1 MATISE
7 NNVILKLT
15 VKSDEYR
22 KDLKAA
28 NKETQGLEK
37 SVKSL
42 GDSLNNDMKEKQIK
56 VVNEELGKLGEN
68 VKSLTDTQKKQKAA
82 TDESNKSIGNSIKD
96 FKLFGI
102 SINDIKDKFSSLKS
116 SLKDTKEEV
125 KSLKDTQKKQKA
137 ANDKLNKSIG
147 DSTKDFKLFG
157 VSIGDIR
164 DKFSKLKGRL
174 KDTQEGVKGVGS
186 GWKKFNAILKLSI
199 IGVILTTVVAL
210 VGVFSKFQPAI
221 DLVEKSMASLNAV
234 FNVVIGR
241 AQSLFLGL
249 GKILSGDFSKGFDEI
264 KDSAK
269 GLTTELKESA
279 KAAFEL
285 QQRAI
290 DLRGAERELSVEI
303 ARQRGEIEKNRIEA
317 DRETND
323 GIKGINRRK
332 EAIKKAIDLEIDLE
346 KRRVDAAAE
355 AVRIQ
360 FDLTKRN
367 GRQEADLEKL
377 AELQVEY
384 FDVIEDGN
392 SKRAADLLT
401 LQGLDKEAAQL
412 SKERSEARQKEL
424 QAESEI
430 TKKVLQNIE
439 DLQNALIGKSEA
451 RAEAQAKTA
460 AKRTIDA
467 LIGSEEEIKKQTALI
482 NKLLKQELENIRFST
497 GDVPILESDFLTK
510 QIESLTKTD
519 SIKLDLKSVVT
530 FEDKEGFGEKLGKLF
545 DPESES
551 NKKLRE
557 GLGALQDITSS
568 IFAADDKATE
578 AKLAN
583 IETQIDAADER
594 IKRAIEGGKEGSE
607 ELIAIEEAKIDRLEA
622 ARQKSLEQ
630 QQRQAKIESALAA
643 TSALVNA
650 VPLVIDLFKKG
661 GLVGGLAG
669 IASVIA
675 SIATLRAAV
684 QKNTPTF
691 HTGTSYADES
701 GNGTGGRLKSSEFM
715 AKLEKGEMV
724 IPKGDSA
731 RLRGLGIK
739 HTDILELAENA
750 REGRLIGLNANSSDS
765 KLVIETNNK
774 IIEQNDRLLRYMK
787 NLKTEVSID
796 ERGLSIR
803 QMRLQSKIK
812 KRR

>member
-56 VVNEELGKLGEN
+56 VVSEELDKLGKN
-68 VKSLTDTQKKQKAA
+68 VKSLTDTQKKQK
-82 TDESNKSIGNSIKD
+82 E
-96 FKLFGI
+96 
-102 SINDIKDKFSSLKS
+102 
-116 SLKDTKEEV
+116 
-125 KSLKDTQKKQKA
+125 

-147 DSTKDFKLFG
+147 DSIKDFKLFG
-157 VSIGDIR
+157 VSIGDIK
-164 DKFSKLKGRL
+164 DKFSSLKGSL
-174 KDTQEGVKGVGS
+174 KDTQEGVKGVGG

-199 IGVILTTVVAL
+199 VGVILTTVVAL

-221 DLVEKSMASLNAV
+221 NLVEKSMASLNAV
-234 FNVVIGR
+234 FNVIIGR
-241 AQSLFLGL
+241 AQSLFIGL

-264 KDSAK
+264 KSSAK

-279 KAAFEL
+279 KAAFDL
-285 QQRAI
+285 QQKAI
-290 DLRGAERELSVEI
+290 ELRGAQRDLRVEI
-303 ARQRGEIEKNRIEA
+303 TKQRGEIEKNRIEA

-332 EAIKKAIDLEIDLE
+332 AAIQKAIDLETVLEDKRANLAKEALRIHDEEVERLGDLAKE
-346 KRRVDAAAE
+346 DEVLLDKR
-355 AVRIQ
+355 
-360 FDLTKRN
+360 
-367 GRQEADLEKL
+367 
-377 AELQVEY
+377 AELQIAYNEI
-384 FDVIEDGN
+384 IEDSN

-424 QAESEI
+424 EAEAGI

-467 LIGSEEEIKKQTALI
+467 LVGSEEEIKKQTALI
-482 NKLLKQELENIRFST
+482 NELLRQELENIRFST

-519 SIKLDLKSVVT
+519 PIKLDLKSVVK
-530 FEDKEGFGEKLGKLF
+530 FEDEDGFGEKLGKLF

-607 ELIAIEEAKIDRLEA
+607 EVIAIEEAKIERLEA

-715 AKLEKGEMV
+715 AKLEKGEMI